1 MIMQINSNKLHTRK
15 QLSRECK
22 MVQQILI
29 DSYLQ
34 CLHDR
39 VDTVKVSP
47 I

>member
-1 MIMQINSNKLHTRK
+1 
-15 QLSRECK
+15 